1 MIQKKKAF
9 KLFIIFTLFVF
20 MNNCTN
26 QEKAPGPP
34 YTAEVLQ
41 MNSMSSTQKR
51 SEAPTFKFD
60 KATFTWL
67 QDLNSLNGN
76 YFNFVF
82 GGILKA
88 SYVSGSIVA
97 AKNFEKSKDLNLR
110 YQVKNGV
117 VVPKD
122 YSTLA
127 MLSSYYQFDVVANN
141 IQTMTG
147 YSIDTIF
154 SKYGKI
160 RIFFEPKIILETD
173 GSTIQSSGK
182 LNAAYVP
189 GAHQFIMFQR
199 SNLENIPLAANLQV
213 IAHEFGHSIWEL
225 AFDNGNSPDC
235 DRLNQEFVIRGLNE
249 GFADMNSYTLTG
261 STNILQNSID
271 FGNGGTQRNFSTITF
286 TYNDIAGGVADTSN
300 STCEQSFYCIGT
312 LFANALFNA
321 QKNLGYDQ
329 TSLSGSLARGT
340 FMTLVTN
347 ALKTTKSNMS
357 NLPSSNF
364 SDYCKPSSGDSN
376 NSLYNGLILGSF
388 FNSFL
393 TQIGSGA
400 TQTQICTQ
408 LKANFGSVGFPST
421 YRVGCT

>member
-1 MIQKKKAF
+1 LIQKKKAF

-97 AKNFEKSKDLNLR
+97 AKNFEQSKDLNLR

-213 IAHEFGHSIWEL
+213 IAHDFGHSIWE
-225 AFDNGNSPDC
+225 
-235 DRLNQEFVIRGLNE
+235 LNE

-300 STCEQSFYCIGT
+300 SMCEQSFYCIGT